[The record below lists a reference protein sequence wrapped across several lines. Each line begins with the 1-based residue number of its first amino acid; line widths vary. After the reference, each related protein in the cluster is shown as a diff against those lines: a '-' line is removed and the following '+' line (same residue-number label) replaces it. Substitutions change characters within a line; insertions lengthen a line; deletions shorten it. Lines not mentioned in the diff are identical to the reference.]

1 MRTIIYVFA
10 VVLVI
15 AWLVGWFGFQA
26 RGLIHLLLIIAF
38 VMVALNLLQTKR
50 TG

>member
-1 MRTIIYVFA
+1 MRTIIYVIA

-15 AWLVGWFGFQA
+15 AWLVGWFGFQTG
-26 RGLIHLLLIIAF
+26 GLFHLVLVIAF
-38 VMVALNLLQTKR
+38 VMVVLNLLQSNR